1 MKLEQAFEVK
11 APIEQVWEALIDV
24 ERVAPCLP
32 GAEIT
37 AAADDGTYSGNF
49 QVKLGPTTAA
59 YSGKLSMESLDESA
73 RRATMKAS
81 GRDKRGQGS
90 ANATIVSTMTET
102 AGGTR
107 VEVETDFTITGRL
120 ARFGR
125 GGMMQDISNRLLHD
139 FANCLREDLEA
150 GAAGA
155 AAPAPPASGDSA
167 SAPSEPAVEAVPA
180 PTAGRPPTASPGPA
194 PAATGEA
201 GTPAPPAAEPSGG
214 PGTPAPPATGRQP
227 APAPTARPRPPRA
240 PAKPVQGLSLF
251 LSVLVERLKRLLGR
265 RGT

>member
-1 MKLEQAFEVK
+1 MRLEQSFEVK
-11 APIEQVWEALIDV
+11 APVEQVWETLIDV

-37 AAADDGTYSGNF
+37 EAGDDGTYAGNF

-59 YSGKLSMESLDESA
+59 YTGRLSMESLDESA

-90 ANATIVSTMTET
+90 ANATIVSTMTAT

-125 GGMMQDISNRLLHD
+125 GGMMQDISNRLLRD

-167 SAPSEPAVEAVPA
+167 SAPSEPAVESVPA
-180 PTAGRPPTASPGPA
+180 PRAGRPPTAS
-194 PAATGEA
+194 AASA
-201 GTPAPPAAEPSGG
+201 RSTP
-214 PGTPAPPATGRQP
+214 
-227 APAPTARPRPPRA
+227 A
-240 PAKPVQGLSLF
+240 PAKPVEGFSLF
-251 LSVLVERLKRLLGR
+251 LSVLLERLKRLFGR